1 MPSGGDWSLQRSA
14 ALFFEGT
21 NRSVVERC
29 VLHRLDGNG
38 VMLSA
43 FNQHAN
49 ISHNT
54 IVQTGGSAIAFWGNS
69 SGSHPAQPPGTG
81 PDGTAGNFPR
91 HNLVEGNF
99 ITQLGIHAKQSSC
112 FFQAKSAQTTLRRN
126 LCFDVPRAGFNLN
139 DGFGAYNQQGL
150 CSLRIDISVG
160 YERQVVTHFLH
171 CVRRRQQHQRELAV
185 SDLRGIWRPVSP
197 TAYHSN
203 LDRFLS
209 S

>member
-1 MPSGGDWSLQRSA
+1 
-14 ALFFEGT
+14 
-21 NRSVVERC
+21 
-29 VLHRLDGNG
+29 
-38 VMLSA
+38 MLSA

-54 IVQTGGSAIAFWGNS
+54 IVQTGGSAIALWGNT
-69 SGSHPAQPPGTG
+69 SGTHPHQPPGTG

-139 DGFGAYNQQGL
+139 DGCA
-150 CSLRIDISVG
+150 
-160 YERQVVTHFLH
+160 
-171 CVRRRQQHQRELAV
+171 
-185 SDLRGIWRPVSP
+185 
-197 TAYHSN
+197 
-203 LDRFLS
+203 
-209 S
+209 